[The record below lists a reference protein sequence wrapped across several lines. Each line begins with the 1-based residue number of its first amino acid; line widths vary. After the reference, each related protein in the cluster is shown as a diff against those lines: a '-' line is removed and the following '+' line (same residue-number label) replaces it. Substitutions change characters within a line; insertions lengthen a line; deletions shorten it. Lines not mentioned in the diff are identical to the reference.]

1 MTVKVKAANNFFIR
15 RAVVLGALGVV
26 AVLLLARG
34 LQLQVL
40 GNERLRDEGDARY
53 LRVVEMP
60 AHRGMIVDRNGEP
73 LAISTPVDSIWANPQ
88 KLAQARK
95 RWPELA
101 KMLNISVGE
110 VERRVKRLD
119 REFVYLRRHVNP
131 ALGKKIVAL
140 DVPGIYLKREYRRYY
155 PAGEVTSHLVGF
167 TNVDDVGQEGLE
179 LAYDRNL
186 QGQAGAKRVILDRH
200 RQIVENVEGIKE
212 PAPGRNVVLSIDRR
226 IQYLAYRE
234 LLATMKL
241 NKAVTGSAVI
251 IDVKTGE
258 VLAAVN
264 QPGFNPNARA
274 KLQSSVYRNRVV
286 TDVFEPGSTV
296 KPLVVAAALE
306 AGKFQPG
313 TMIDTAPG
321 FFRVGGITIRDI
333 HNYGLIDVSTVIQKS
348 SNVGVTKIA
357 LSMTPEG
364 LWSIYS
370 RLGFGQV
377 TGSAFPGEQYGVLRD
392 YRSWRASERATMAF
406 GYGLSS
412 TALQLARAYAALGNE
427 GILPPLSF
435 ERLSAAPQGQQVMTK
450 ATAQQVLKM
459 MELVTADGGT
469 ATTARVPGYR
479 IAGKT
484 GTVHKVSG
492 KGYAKDKYLALFA
505 GLAPASKPRLAMVV
519 MINEPASK
527 EYYGGLVAAPVFART
542 MAGALRLL
550 NVSPD
555 DPLSLTTQMAKA
567 PLPTAAPKP
576 GILTAQ
582 ARDL

>member
-1 MTVKVKAANNFFIR
+1 MKMKPVNNFVGR
-15 RAVVLGALGVV
+15 RVFLVGVMGVV
-26 AVLLLARG
+26 ALLLLARG
-34 LQLQVL
+34 LHLQVL
-40 GNERLRDEGDARY
+40 DNDRLRDEGDARY
-53 LRVVEMP
+53 LRVVEIP

-88 KLAQARK
+88 KLAQART
-95 RWPELA
+95 RWAELA
-101 KMLNISVGE
+101 QVLNINVKE
-110 VERRVKRLD
+110 LERRVKRVD

-131 ALGKKIVAL
+131 ALGKKVAEL
-140 DVPGIYLKREYRRYY
+140 DVPGVYLKREYRRYY
-155 PAGEVTSHLVGF
+155 PAGEVTGHLVGF
-167 TNVDDVGQEGLE
+167 TNVDDIGQEGME
-179 LAYDRNL
+179 LAYDKSL

-200 RQIVENVEGIKE
+200 RQIVENVESIKE
-212 PAPGRNVVLSIDRR
+212 PAPGRNLVLSIDRR

-241 NKAVTGSAVI
+241 NKAQTGSAVI
-251 IDVKTGE
+251 VDVKTGE

-264 QPGFNPNARA
+264 QPAFNPNARA
-274 KLQSSVYRNRVV
+274 KVQSSFYRNRVV

-306 AGKFQPG
+306 AGKFKPH
-313 TMIDTAPG
+313 TMVDTAPG
-321 FFRVGGITIRDI
+321 FFRVGGITVRDI
-333 HNYGLIDVSTVIQKS
+333 HDYGLIDVSTVIQKS

-357 LSMTPEG
+357 MSMTPER
-364 LWSIYS
+364 LWSIYN
-370 RLGFGQV
+370 RLGFGEL
-377 TGSAFPGEQYGVLRD
+377 TGSGFPGEQHGVLRD
-392 YRSWRASERATMAF
+392 YHHWRASERATMAF

-412 TALQLARAYAALGNE
+412 TALQLARAYAALGND
-427 GILPPLSF
+427 GVLPPLSF
-435 ERLSAAPQGQQVMTK
+435 ERLNAAPQGQQVMTK
-450 ATAQQVLKM
+450 ETALQVRTM

-484 GTVHKVSG
+484 GTVHKISG
-492 KGYAKDKYLALFA
+492 NGYAKDKYLALFA

-519 MINEPASK
+519 MINEPTSK

-555 DPLSLTTQMAKA
+555 DPSSLTMQVAKA
-567 PLPTAAPKP
+567 PQPADPPSDTLAV
-576 GILTAQ
+576 Q
-582 ARDL
+582 ERDL

>member
-1 MTVKVKAANNFFIR
+1 MKMKPVNNFVGR
-15 RAVVLGALGVV
+15 RVFLVGVMGVV
-26 AVLLLARG
+26 ALLLLARG
-34 LQLQVL
+34 LHLQVL
-40 GNERLRDEGDARY
+40 DNDRLRDEGDARY
-53 LRVVEMP
+53 LRVVEIP

-88 KLAQARK
+88 KLAQART
-95 RWPELA
+95 RWAELA
-101 KMLNISVGE
+101 QVLNINVKE
-110 VERRVKRLD
+110 LERRVKRVD

-131 ALGKKIVAL
+131 ALGKKIAEL
-140 DVPGIYLKREYRRYY
+140 DVPGVYLKREYRRYY
-155 PAGEVTSHLVGF
+155 PAGEVTGHLVGF
-167 TNVDDVGQEGLE
+167 TNVDDIGQEGME
-179 LAYDRNL
+179 LAYDKSL

-200 RQIVENVEGIKE
+200 RQIVENVESIKE
-212 PAPGRNVVLSIDRR
+212 PAPGRNLVLSIDRR

-241 NKAVTGSAVI
+241 NKAQTGLAVI
-251 IDVKTGE
+251 VDVKTGE

-264 QPGFNPNARA
+264 QPAFNPNART
-274 KLQSSVYRNRVV
+274 KVQSSFYRNRVV

-306 AGKFQPG
+306 AGKFTPH
-313 TMIDTAPG
+313 TMVDTAPG
-321 FFRVGGITIRDI
+321 FFRVGGITVRDI

-357 LSMTPEG
+357 MSMTPER
-364 LWSIYS
+364 LWSIYD
-370 RLGFGQV
+370 RLGFGEL
-377 TGSAFPGEQYGVLRD
+377 TGSGFPGEQHGVLRD
-392 YRSWRASERATMAF
+392 YRHWRASERATMAF

-412 TALQLARAYAALGNE
+412 TALQLARAYAALGND
-427 GILPPLSF
+427 GVLPPLSF

-450 ATAQQVLKM
+450 ETALQVRTM

-484 GTVHKVSG
+484 GTVHKISG
-492 KGYAKDKYLALFA
+492 NGYAKDKYLALFA

-519 MINEPASK
+519 MINEPTSK

-550 NVSPD
+550 NVTPD
-555 DPLSLTTQMAKA
+555 DPSSLTMRMAKA
-567 PLPTAAPKP
+567 PESADVPEADTMAV
-576 GILTAQ
+576 Q
-582 ARDL
+582 ERDL

>member
-1 MTVKVKAANNFFIR
+1 MKMKPVNNFVGR
-15 RAVVLGALGVV
+15 RVFLVGVMGVV
-26 AVLLLARG
+26 ALLLLARG
-34 LQLQVL
+34 LHLQVL
-40 GNERLRDEGDARY
+40 DNDRLRDEGDARY
-53 LRVVEMP
+53 LRVVEIP

-88 KLAQARK
+88 KLAQART
-95 RWPELA
+95 RWAELA
-101 KMLNISVGE
+101 QVLNINVKE
-110 VERRVKRLD
+110 LERRVKRVD

-131 ALGKKIVAL
+131 ALGKKVAEL
-140 DVPGIYLKREYRRYY
+140 DVPGVYLKREYRRYY
-155 PAGEVTSHLVGF
+155 PAGEVTGHLVGF
-167 TNVDDVGQEGLE
+167 TNVDDIGQEGME
-179 LAYDRNL
+179 LAYDKSL

-200 RQIVENVEGIKE
+200 RQIVENVESIKE
-212 PAPGRNVVLSIDRR
+212 PAPGRNLVLSIDRR

-241 NKAVTGSAVI
+241 NKAQTGSAVI
-251 IDVKTGE
+251 VDVKTGE

-264 QPGFNPNARA
+264 QPAFNPNARA
-274 KLQSSVYRNRVV
+274 KVQSSFYRNRVV

-306 AGKFQPG
+306 AGKFTPH

-321 FFRVGGITIRDI
+321 FFRVGGITVRDI
-333 HNYGLIDVSTVIQKS
+333 HDYGLIDVSTVIQKS

-357 LSMTPEG
+357 MSMTPER
-364 LWSIYS
+364 LWSIYN
-370 RLGFGQV
+370 RLGFGEL
-377 TGSAFPGEQYGVLRD
+377 TGSGFPGEQHGVLRD
-392 YRSWRASERATMAF
+392 YHHWRASERATMAF

-412 TALQLARAYAALGNE
+412 TALQLARAYAALGND
-427 GILPPLSF
+427 GVLPPLSF

-450 ATAQQVLKM
+450 ETALQVRTM

-484 GTVHKVSG
+484 GTVHKISG
-492 KGYAKDKYLALFA
+492 NGYAKDKYLALFA

-519 MINEPASK
+519 MINEPTSK

-555 DPLSLTTQMAKA
+555 DPSSLTMQVAKA
-567 PLPTAAPKP
+567 PQPADPPSDTLAV
-576 GILTAQ
+576 Q
-582 ARDL
+582 ERDL

>member
-1 MTVKVKAANNFFIR
+1 MKIKPVNNFVGR
-15 RAVVLGALGVV
+15 RVFLVGVMGVV
-26 AVLLLARG
+26 ALLLLARG
-34 LQLQVL
+34 LHLQVL
-40 GNERLRDEGDARY
+40 DNDRLRDEGDARY
-53 LRVVEMP
+53 LRVVEIP

-88 KLAQARK
+88 KLAQART
-95 RWPELA
+95 RWVELA
-101 KMLNISVGE
+101 QVLNINVKE
-110 VERRVKRLD
+110 LERRVKRVD

-131 ALGKKIVAL
+131 ALGKKVAEL
-140 DVPGIYLKREYRRYY
+140 DVPGVYLKREYRRYY
-155 PAGEVTSHLVGF
+155 PAGEVTGHLVGF
-167 TNVDDVGQEGLE
+167 TNVDDMGQEGME
-179 LAYDRNL
+179 LAYDKSL

-200 RQIVENVEGIKE
+200 RQVVENVESIKE
-212 PAPGRNVVLSIDRR
+212 SAPGRNLVLSIDRR

-234 LLATMKL
+234 LLATMQL
-241 NKAVTGSAVI
+241 NKAQTGLAVI
-251 IDVKTGE
+251 VDVKTGE
-258 VLAAVN
+258 ILAAVN
-264 QPGFNPNARA
+264 QPAFNPNARA
-274 KLQSSVYRNRVV
+274 KVQSSFYRNRVV

-306 AGKFQPG
+306 AGKFQPH

-321 FFRVGGITIRDI
+321 FFRVGGITVRDI

-357 LSMTPEG
+357 MSMTPER
-364 LWSIYS
+364 LWSIYD
-370 RLGFGQV
+370 RLGFGEL
-377 TGSAFPGEQYGVLRD
+377 TGSGFPGEQHGVLRD
-392 YRSWRASERATMAF
+392 YHHWRASERATMAF

-412 TALQLARAYAALGNE
+412 TALQLARAYAALGND
-427 GILPPLSF
+427 GVLPPLSF

-450 ATAQQVLKM
+450 ETALQVRTM

-484 GTVHKVSG
+484 GTVHKISG
-492 KGYAKDKYLALFA
+492 NGYAKDKYLALFA

-519 MINEPASK
+519 MINEPTSK

-550 NVSPD
+550 NVTPD
-555 DPLSLTTQMAKA
+555 DPSSLTMHMAKA
-567 PLPTAAPKP
+567 SASANVP
-576 GILTAQ
+576 Q
-582 ARDL
+582 ADALAVQERDL